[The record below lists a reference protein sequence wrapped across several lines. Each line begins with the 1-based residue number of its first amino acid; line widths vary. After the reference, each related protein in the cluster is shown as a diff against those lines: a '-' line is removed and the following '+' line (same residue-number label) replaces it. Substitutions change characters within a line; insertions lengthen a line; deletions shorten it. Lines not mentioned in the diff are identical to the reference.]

1 MTKSINRKEFIR
13 LSTAAALSLPVWSMI
28 SCKSP
33 DSQNG
38 EESALPAEMADP
50 TYASHPGL
58 QLYTVRDLFAQDPEG
73 TLKQLADLGIKQLEF
88 YDATALKNYV
98 PKVKDLGM
106 EVISTHFSPG
116 LITGN
121 WGDPA
126 NGGMTPPENY
136 SFERMIEE
144 CAASGVRYAGIAY
157 IFPWDRTSLDNFKH
171 IAEKANEA
179 GEKSKAAGVQLYYH
193 NHSFEFK
200 PTDGTTPFE
209 EMMKIMDPDLVK
221 LELDLFWTKISGN
234 DPAAM
239 ISKHADRVIMM
250 HLKDL
255 KAGTPLDTD
264 TANVDPGAFQP
275 MGDGIIDFKQVL
287 TAAHAA
293 HVPYGFIE
301 QDQSPDLPVMESI
314 QRSLTYLQG
323 LGM

>member
-13 LSTAAALSLPVWSMI
+13 LSTAAALSIPMWSLV
-28 SCKSP
+28 SCKSN
-33 DSQNG
+33 DGQTQADHAK
-38 EESALPAEMADP
+38 EEDMADP
-50 TYASHPGL
+50 PYASHPGL
-58 QLYTVRDLFAQDPEG
+58 QLYTVRELFAKDPDG
-73 TLKQLADLGIKQLEF
+73 TLQQLANMGIKQLEF
-88 YDATALKNYV
+88 YDATALKTYV

-106 EVISTHFSPG
+106 EVISTHFLPG

-121 WGDPA
+121 WGPA
-126 NGGMTPPENY
+126 EGGMTPPENY
-136 SFERMIEE
+136 SFDQMIED
-144 CAASGVRYAGIAY
+144 CASNGVKYAGIAFL
-157 IFPWDRTSLDNFKH
+157 FPWDRTSLDDYKH
-171 IAEKANEA
+171 IAEMANKA
-179 GEKSKAAGVQLYYH
+179 GEKSKASGVQLYYH

-200 PTDGTTPFE
+200 PTDGTTPFV
-209 EMMKIMDPDLVK
+209 EMMKIMDPNLVK
-221 LELDLFWTKISGN
+221 LELDLFWATISGN

-239 ISKHADRVIMM
+239 ITKYSDRVIMM

-264 TANVDPGAFQP
+264 TMNVDPGAFQA

-301 QDQSPDLPVMESI
+301 QDQSPERPVMESI
-314 QRSLTYLQG
+314 QRSLTYLKA

>member
-33 DSQNG
+33 DSQNS

-157 IFPWDRTSLDNFKH
+157 IFPGIAPPWIISNTSPKKPMRP
-171 IAEKANEA
+171 EKRA
-179 GEKSKAAGVQLYYH
+179 
-193 NHSFEFK
+193 
-200 PTDGTTPFE
+200 
-209 EMMKIMDPDLVK
+209 K
-221 LELDLFWTKISGN
+221 LQVFNCIITIIPSSSSRRMA
-234 DPAAM
+234 P
-239 ISKHADRVIMM
+239 R
-250 HLKDL
+250 HLK
-255 KAGTPLDTD
+255 K
-264 TANVDPGAFQP
+264 
-275 MGDGIIDFKQVL
+275 
-287 TAAHAA
+287 
-293 HVPYGFIE
+293 
-301 QDQSPDLPVMESI
+301 
-314 QRSLTYLQG
+314 
-323 LGM
+323 